1 MLKRLVLTAGVF
13 LFALVGTLIFGS
25 QMARWERLAALEGYD
40 PPAAYRIERDAYG
53 VPTIY
58 GETDPATAYGLAIAH
73 AEDDFETIQHRLA
86 AVRGQLGPILGT
98 EGAAIDYFKHLIAV
112 DEQLVRSWHLVSPE
126 TKAMAKAYADGIN
139 AYAYEHPDEIL
150 RHQMFP
156 VRATDIVG
164 GFVMV
169 SPLFFG
175 LDDVVQDLFESQ
187 EVPHSTG
194 PERRGSNAFAFAPE
208 RMADGSTM
216 LISNSHQPWEG
227 PAAWYEAR
235 VASGEGWAISGALFP
250 GVPFILM
257 GYNENLGWTNT
268 VNVPDLTDI
277 FELEM
282 NEAGDQYMLD
292 GEWRDLGERRVWL
305 KVRAGPIILPVP
317 RTVYSS
323 VHGPVMKNDN
333 GVFAFRYAG
342 MGEVRHME
350 QYYLLNK
357 AQSFDEWQDVMAMQ
371 AIPATNFVYADR
383 EGNIAYLYNAS
394 FPDRSPEIDWSG
406 VMPGNDSSYLW
417 TDYAPQSMIPYL
429 VNPDAG
435 YVVNANNTPFLA
447 TAPTDDM
454 AAEDYAELYG
464 IETKVSNRILRAIGL
479 LEGFET
485 FDRQSIDRVKYDTAY
500 DQASPIGSIMVDFI
514 TSLDGSSGEPEAEAL
529 IRQWDY
535 DLDGKGAADALAG
548 LVLHQLYAESR
559 GWTEVLGPDAA
570 FANAVQRLR
579 SNFGRLDP
587 PLTDVVR
594 LRRGKE
600 DLPLTGGPDALRAL
614 YWLDEDDGRVAAGF
628 GDSYIYYVNW
638 YPDGTMKAETI
649 YPLGAAMGRPQSPHY
664 DDQAQLFADKLM
676 KPSPVP
682 RAEDA
687 APGRY

>member
-1 MLKRLVLTAGVF
+1 MLARIAKTAGVF
-13 LFALVGTLIFGS
+13 LFALTGSIIIGS
-25 QMARWERLAALEGYD
+25 QVARWEKLASLNGYEA
-40 PPAAYRIERDAYG
+40 PAAYRIERDSYG

-58 GETDPATAYGLAIAH
+58 GETDPATAFGLAYAH
-73 AEDDFETIQHRLA
+73 AEDDFGTIQERLA
-86 AVRGQLGPILGT
+86 AVRGQLGAITGQ
-98 EGAAIDYFKHLIAV
+98 EGAIADYFKHLIAV
-112 DEQLVRSWHLVSPE
+112 DEQLLRSWHLVSPE

-139 AYAYEHPDEIL
+139 AYAYEHPEEIL

-156 VRATDIVG
+156 VRSTDIVG
-164 GFVMV
+164 GFVLV

-175 LDDVVQDLFESQ
+175 LDDVVQDLFEGQ
-187 EVPHSTG
+187 ELPHSTG
-194 PERRGSNAFAFAPE
+194 PEKRGSNAFAFAPE

-235 VASGEGWAISGALFP
+235 IASGEGWAISGALFP

-277 FELEM
+277 FELTM
-282 NEAGDQYMLD
+282 NEAGTQYMLD
-292 GEWRDLGERRVWL
+292 GAWRDLAERKVWL
-305 KVRAGPIILPVP
+305 KVRFGPFVIPV
-317 RTVYSS
+317 RQTVYSS
-323 VHGPVMKNDN
+323 VHGPVIKNDN
-333 GVFAFRYAG
+333 GAFAFRYAG

-350 QYYLLNK
+350 QYYRLNK
-357 AQSFDEWQDVMAMQ
+357 AQSFEEWQDVMAMQ

-406 VMPGNDSSYLW
+406 VMPGDDSQYLW

-429 VNPDAG
+429 VNPASG
-435 YVVNANNTPFLA
+435 YIVNANNTPFLA
-447 TAPTDDM
+447 TSPSSDM
-454 AAEDYAELYG
+454 VREDYADLYG

-479 LEGFET
+479 LEELET
-485 FDRQSIDRVKYDTAY
+485 FDRASIDRIKYDTAY
-500 DQASPIGSIMVDFI
+500 DQSSWIGEIMVDFI
-514 TSLDGSSGEPEAEAL
+514 TSLDGSTGEPEAEAL
-529 IRQWDY
+529 LRQWDY
-535 DLDGKGAADALAG
+535 DLDGRGDADALAG
-548 LVLHQLYAESR
+548 LILHQLYAETR
-559 GWTEVLGPDAA
+559 GWTEVKGPEAA
-570 FANAVQRLR
+570 LKSSAARLR
-579 SNFGRLDP
+579 EHFGRLDP

-594 LRRGKE
+594 LRRGGE

-614 YWLDEDDGRVAAGF
+614 YWLEEDDGRVAAAF

-638 YPDGTMKAETI
+638 YPDGTMSAETI
-649 YPLGAAMGRPQSPHY
+649 YPLGAAMSRPKSPHY

-676 KPSPVP
+676 KPMPVP

-687 APGRY
+687 APGKY